1 MYAFQTQTQ
10 GRGRLILNIETAVIL
25 RGILDTYIAELD
37 TLTSTSTEGSD
48 SERLRRY
55 NDECFCFHYIHVHV
69 HVYMYTCSYTVH
81 VQCLT
86 LLVYCTL

>member
-1 MYAFQTQTQ
+1 MRCHLFTKCFLYAFQTQTQ

-55 NDECFCFHYIHVHV
+55 MYSDE
-69 HVYMYTCSYTVH
+69 
-81 VQCLT
+81 
-86 LLVYCTL
+86 